1 MTVGSEA
8 DENPLARQARTLAES
23 VPDNS
28 LATFTLDEVVASLVD
43 AHAAKFVTLDPGDRY
58 VTQQGEQFL
67 LRYPVSGDIGTFL
80 RITRLGGQWSGSS
93 GFAELSITPNLDR
106 LSDSETDW
114 DQNIRDALTEVD
126 TAMLDGVRKSNLAIA
141 KQRDDMG
148 SALRAALEPRSRLTR
163 LMRGS
168 LHRLDVPLGPRGS
181 DRVHLPLTPSP
192 LSVRSLA
199 PETSQQPA
207 EDWVLAD
214 SMAEMIIETIT
225 AFSRALERLPGTAN
239 SMLDHDEEA
248 MRDTLLFVLNANF
261 QGQVTGETF
270 IGRGKADLLLRWK
283 DRDAFVAECKI
294 WKGRAAFEDGV
305 EQLLSRYA
313 LWRHTCL
320 ALILFIREPKD
331 GTRIIQTATDALAH
345 HPRTQHVRDA
355 RNATERSDFEVL
367 AGGDDRRLA
376 RLVLIPV
383 VVSAPRVPAEGS

>member
-1 MTVGSEA
+1 MTMGSEA
-8 DENPLARQARTLAES
+8 YKNPMGTRVGMLAES
-23 VPDNS
+23 VPDDS
-28 LATFTLDEVVASLVD
+28 LATFSLDEVVASLMD
-43 AHAAKFVTLDPGDRY
+43 AHAAKFITLDPGDRH
-58 VTQQGEQFL
+58 VVQQGEQFL
-67 LRYPVSGDIGTFL
+67 LRYPLAGDLDTFF
-80 RITRLGGQWSGSS
+80 RVTGLGGQHSGGS
-93 GFAELSITPNLDR
+93 GFAELVITPDIDQ

-114 DQNIRDALTEVD
+114 DQTLGAALGEVD
-126 TAMLDGVRKSNLAIA
+126 AAMLDGVRKSNHAIA
-141 KQRDDMG
+141 KRRDEMG

-168 LHRLDVPLGPRGS
+168 LHRLDVPVGPRGS
-181 DRVHLPLTPSP
+181 DRVHLPLAPSP

-199 PETSQQPA
+199 PGPSQQPA

-270 IGRGKADLLLRWK
+270 IGRGKADVLLRWK

-294 WKGRAAFEDGV
+294 WKGRAAFENGV

-331 GTRIIQTATDALAH
+331 GTRIIQTATDALAD
-345 HPRTQHVRDA
+345 HPRTQHVRDV
-355 RNATERSDFEVL
+355 RDATERSDFQVL

-383 VVSAPRVPAEGS
+383 VVSAPTSILIDQ

>member
-1 MTVGSEA
+1 M
-8 DENPLARQARTLAES
+8 
-23 VPDNS
+23 PDDS

-58 VTQQGEQFL
+58 VEQQGEHFM
-67 LRYPVSGDIGTFL
+67 LRYPLSGDIDTFL
-80 RITRLGGQWSGSS
+80 HITRLGGQWSGSS
-93 GFAELSITPNLDR
+93 GFVELRITPDLNQ

-114 DQNIRDALTEVD
+114 DQNLEAALEEVD
-126 TAMLDGVRKSNLAIA
+126 TAMLEGVRKSNLAIA
-141 KQRDDMG
+141 KRRDEMG
-148 SALRAALEPRSRLTR
+148 SALRAALAPRSRLTR

-168 LHRLDVPLGPRGS
+168 LHRLHVPLGPRDS
-181 DRVHLPLTPSP
+181 DRVHVPLTPSP

-199 PETSQQPA
+199 AGASQQRT
-207 EDWVLAD
+207 EDWILAD

-225 AFSRALERLPGTAN
+225 AFSRALERLPATAN

-270 IGRGKADLLLRWK
+270 IGRGKADVLLRWK

-294 WKGRAAFEDGV
+294 WKGRAAFENGV

-313 LWRHTCL
+313 LWRHTRL
-320 ALILFIREPKD
+320 ALILFIREPND

-345 HPRTQHVRDA
+345 HSRTQHVRDV

-367 AGGDDRRLA
+367 AGDDDHRLA

-383 VVSAPRVPAEGS
+383 VVSAP